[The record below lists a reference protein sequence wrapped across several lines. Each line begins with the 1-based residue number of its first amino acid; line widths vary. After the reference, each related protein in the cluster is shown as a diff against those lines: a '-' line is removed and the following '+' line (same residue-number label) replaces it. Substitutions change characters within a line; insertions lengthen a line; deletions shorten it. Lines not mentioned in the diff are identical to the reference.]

1 MTTAVLQFSG
11 TQPLRRERLT
21 ISVIEGANTSRQDF
35 TNHDLKHPPKKQQQA
50 NKQKQK
56 QKNIYLT
63 TRLAA
68 VEHLLQLCQT
78 NKTNRKS
85 ISFYSIA
92 V

>member
-68 VEHLLQLCQT
+68 VEHLLQLRQT

>member
-35 TNHDLKHPPKKQQQA
+35 TNHDLKHAPKKQQQA

-68 VEHLLQLCQT
+68 VEHLLQLCQKKIKQT
-78 NKTNRKS
+78 EKVS
-85 ISFYSIA
+85 PFIP
-92 V
+92 